1 MHRLAGSKLA
11 LTIAPDC
18 GMDISTGFGALV
30 GSWAVV
36 VGATPAGIMLPIAL
50 ALAVVVV
57 TAERIKGDT
66 MEASKKGRVS
76 ATGMLRS
83 VATKCWS
90 FVRRCFGQSMI
101 IMTAMV
107 ASMTAGVAGQQS

>member
-1 MHRLAGSKLA
+1 M
-11 LTIAPDC
+11 LTGTPDHAKPV
-18 GMDISTGFGALV
+18 GTGFGALI

-36 VGATPAGIMLPIAL
+36 VGATPAGIMLPIAI

-57 TAERIKGDT
+57 TAERIKDDY
-66 MEASKKGRVS
+66 MEANKKGRVS

-83 VATKCWS
+83 VATKCWL
-90 FVRRCFGQSMI
+90 FIRRCVGQSMI
-101 IMTAMV
+101 IITAMV